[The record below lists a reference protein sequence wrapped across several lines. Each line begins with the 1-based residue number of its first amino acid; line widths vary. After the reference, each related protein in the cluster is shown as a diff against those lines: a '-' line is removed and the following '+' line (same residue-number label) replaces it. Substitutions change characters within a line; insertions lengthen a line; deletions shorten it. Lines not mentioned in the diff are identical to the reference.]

1 MSSHKNDTKTNYA
14 DTIGISRISISDSHR
29 VTLPILKA
37 GGVVCWHGE
46 AGIGKT
52 AGAGQIADALG
63 AVLVTN
69 TVSHMQ
75 AADFGIPYR
84 DTTDKEFFKMLLP
97 PWAKKI
103 FTAQKEGKPSLVFFD
118 EITRY
123 PDAETASGL
132 FNFISERSIY
142 GVDLPEDCY
151 IMAACNPDNGDYS
164 VNDILMDPAW
174 RRRLCHMEVTTD
186 VSGWLA
192 FAREEDY
199 HTWVIEY
206 VSSNLEKLLDV
217 KARAAGKVYAT
228 PASWEKVSR
237 FLKVNDNLL
246 NAVAISTYVGYTTAA
261 DFIAFTQDSE
271 FKLAPE
277 TVLSDWP
284 ATFATLKR
292 IEAAKRKDLIT
303 RIVTSTMLYIYGTK
317 PEPQEIVKNLCRF
330 WAHIDDD
337 VKVKMCTELWS
348 RNDGVDNYYKL
359 LISALKT
366 NSLWKT
372 KIFPVVSHCLS

>member
-1 MSSHKNDTKTNYA
+1 MSNNTQKNYA
-14 DTIGISRISISDSHR
+14 DTIGISRVSISDSHK

-63 AVLVTN
+63 AVLVAN

-84 DTTDKEFFKMLLP
+84 DPTDKEFFQMLLP
-97 PWAKKI
+97 PWTKKI
-103 FTAQKEGKPSLVFFD
+103 FEAQKAGKPTLVFFD

-123 PDAETASGL
+123 QDAETASGL

-151 IMAACNPDNGDYS
+151 IMAACNPDNGAYQ
-164 VNDILMDPAW
+164 VNDILNDPAW

-192 FAREEDY
+192 YAREKEY
-199 HTWVIEY
+199 HKWVIDY
-206 VSSNLEKLLDV
+206 VSSNLEKLLDE
-217 KARAAGKVYAT
+217 KARAAGKIYAT

-237 FLKVNDNLL
+237 FLKVNDDLL
-246 NAVAISTYVGYTTAA
+246 NPVAISTYVGYQTAS
-261 DFIAFTQDSE
+261 DFVNFTQDSE
-271 FKLAPE
+271 FKLSPRA
-277 TVLSDWP
+277 VLTDWP
-284 ATFATLKR
+284 TTVGTLKR
-292 IEAAKRKDLIT
+292 IEQAGRKDLIT
-303 RIVTSTMLYIYGTK
+303 RVVTSTMLYIYGTK
-317 PEPQEIVKNLCRF
+317 PNPEEIVANLCRF

-348 RNDGVDNYYKL
+348 RNDGTDNYYKL
-359 LISALKT
+359 LISALKP
-366 NSLWKT
+366 NVLWKT
-372 KIFPVVSHCLS
+372 KIFPVVSHCLN

>member
-1 MSSHKNDTKTNYA
+1 MSNNIQKSYA
-14 DTIGISRISISDSHR
+14 ETIGISQVSISDSHK

-52 AGAGQIADALG
+52 AGASQTADALG
-63 AVLVTN
+63 AVLVAN

-84 DTTDKEFFKMLLP
+84 DPQDKQFFQMLLP
-97 PWAKKI
+97 PWTKKI
-103 FTAQKEGKPSLVFFD
+103 FEAQKAGKPSLVFFD

-123 PDAETASGL
+123 QDAETASGL

-142 GVDLPEDCY
+142 GVDLPTDCY
-151 IMAACNPDNGDYS
+151 IMAACNPDNGSYQ
-164 VNDILMDPAW
+164 VNDILNDPAW

-192 FAREEDY
+192 YAREKEY
-199 HTWVIEY
+199 HSWVIEY
-206 VSSNLEKLLDV
+206 VSSNLEKLLDE

-237 FLKVNDNLL
+237 FLKVNNDML
-246 NAVAISTYVGYTTAA
+246 NSVAISTYVGYQTAS
-261 DFIAFTQDSE
+261 DFVNFTQDSE
-271 FKLAPE
+271 FKLSPR
-277 TVLSDWP
+277 TVLTDWP
-284 ATFATLKR
+284 ATVDTLKR
-292 IEAAKRKDLIT
+292 IEQAGRKDLIT
-303 RIVTSTMLYIYGTK
+303 RVVTSTMLYIYGTK
-317 PEPQEIVKNLCRF
+317 PNPEEIVTNLCRF

-337 VKVKMCTELWS
+337 VKVKMCTEMWS
-348 RNDGVDNYYKL
+348 RNDGTDNYYKM
-359 LISALKT
+359 LISALKP
-366 NSLWKT
+366 NNLWKT
-372 KIFPVVSHCLS
+372 KIFPVVSHCLN

>member
-1 MSSHKNDTKTNYA
+1 MSNNTQKNYA
-14 DTIGISRISISDSHR
+14 DTIGISRVSISDSHK

-52 AGAGQIADALG
+52 AGAGQIADALR
-63 AVLVTN
+63 AVLVAN

-84 DTTDKEFFKMLLP
+84 DPQDKQFFQMLLP
-97 PWAKKI
+97 PWTKKI
-103 FTAQKEGKPSLVFFD
+103 FEAQKAGKPSLVFFD

-123 PDAETASGL
+123 QDAETASGL

-151 IMAACNPDNGDYS
+151 IMAACNPDNGSYQ
-164 VNDILMDPAW
+164 VNDILNDPAW

-192 FAREEDY
+192 YAREKEY
-199 HTWVIEY
+199 HKWVIDY
-206 VSSNLEKLLDV
+206 VSSNLEKLLDE
-217 KARAAGKVYAT
+217 KARAAGKIYAT

-237 FLKVNDNLL
+237 FLQVNDDLL
-246 NAVAISTYVGYTTAA
+246 NPVAISTYVGYQTAS
-261 DFIAFTQDSE
+261 DFVNFTQDSE
-271 FKLAPE
+271 FKLPPE
-277 TVLSDWP
+277 TVLNDW
-284 ATFATLKR
+284 ATTASTLKR
-292 IEAAKRKDLIT
+292 IEAAGRKDLIT
-303 RIVTSTMLYIYGTK
+303 RVVTSTMLYIYGTK
-317 PEPQEIVKNLCRF
+317 PDPQHIVSNLCRF

-348 RNDGVDNYYKL
+348 RNDGTDNYYKM
-359 LISALKT
+359 LISALKP
-366 NSLWKT
+366 NNLWKT
-372 KIFPVVSHCLS
+372 KIFPVVSHCLN

>member
-1 MSSHKNDTKTNYA
+1 MSNDKQKNYA
-14 DTIGISRISISDSHR
+14 DTIGISRVSISDSHK

-52 AGAGQIADALG
+52 AGASQIADSFG
-63 AVLVTN
+63 AVLVAN

-84 DTTDKEFFKMLLP
+84 DPTDKKFFQMLLP
-97 PWAKKI
+97 PWTKKI
-103 FTAQKEGKPSLVFFD
+103 FEAQKAGKPSLVFFD

-123 PDAETASGL
+123 QDAETASGL

-151 IMAACNPDNGDYS
+151 IMAACNPDNGAYQ
-164 VNDILMDPAW
+164 VNDILNDPAW

-192 FAREEDY
+192 YAREKEY
-199 HTWVIEY
+199 HKWVIDY
-206 VSSNLEKLLDV
+206 VSSNLEKLLDE
-217 KARAAGKVYAT
+217 KARAAGKIYST

-237 FLKVNDNLL
+237 FLNVNNDLL
-246 NAVAISTYVGYTTAA
+246 NPVALSTYIGYQTAD
-261 DFIAFTQDSE
+261 DFVNFTQDSE
-271 FKLAPE
+271 FKLPPE
-277 TVLSDWP
+277 TVLNDWP
-284 ATFATLKR
+284 TTISTLKR
-292 IEAAKRKDLIT
+292 IETAGRKDLIT
-303 RIVTSTMLYIYGTK
+303 RVVTSTMLYIYGTK
-317 PEPQEIVKNLCRF
+317 PNPEEIVTNLCRF

-348 RNDGVDNYYKL
+348 RNDGTDNYYKM
-359 LISALKT
+359 LISALKP
-366 NSLWKT
+366 NNLWKT
-372 KIFPVVSHCLS
+372 KIFPVVSHCLN